1 VGACYLVQWD
11 NLGDLKTA
19 PSRLKCLIDS
29 ASGFDL
35 CVSRNIVAA
44 DTREIGVE
52 KALGA
57 RRPAVLS
64 PDGEKRNVELASY
77 LSDANTS

>member
-1 VGACYLVQWD
+1 MTCLRLIAVSRQIATTTRPAFTGCSTKLVGACYLVQWD

-44 DTREIGVE
+44 DKES
-52 KALGA
+52 GA
-57 RRPAVLS
+57 SISSVR
-64 PDGEKRNVELASY
+64 
-77 LSDANTS
+77 